1 MNQIL
6 KMLYWINSRF
16 DSGDYVYFNYNE
28 EEPKIHHKV
37 FILNQEPKFTI
48 TSPLGLLE
56 KTIEIVAKII
66 CKKTFGMWIIDN
78 IQVISHL

>member
-1 MNQIL
+1 M
-6 KMLYWINSRF
+6 
-16 DSGDYVYFNYNE
+16 YFNYNE

-66 CKKTFGMWIIDN
+66 CKKHLECGLLIISKLFLIYKYLMYGTN
-78 IQVISHL
+78 INIKRHICIL